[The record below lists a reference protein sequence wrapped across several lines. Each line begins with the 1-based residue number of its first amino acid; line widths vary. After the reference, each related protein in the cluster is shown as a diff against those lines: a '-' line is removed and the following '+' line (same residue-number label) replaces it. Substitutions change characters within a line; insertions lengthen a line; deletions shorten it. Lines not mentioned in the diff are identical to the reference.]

1 MNFRYLSTLLFRGKV
16 RSTHWWV
23 FAFSGIP
30 KMGSEV
36 LDPLKTLGRYFMDQF
51 LLSIK
56 PIFFFFFSCK
66 NKSPGKPFGQG
77 GYFINGKETV

>member
-56 PIFFFFFSCK
+56 PIFFFLAAK
-66 NKSPGKPFGQG
+66 TKVQG
-77 GYFINGKETV
+77 SLLDKVDIS

>member
-36 LDPLKTLGRYFMDQF
+36 LDPLKTLGRYFMDRF

-56 PIFFFFFSCK
+56 PIFFFSCK

>member
-36 LDPLKTLGRYFMDQF
+36 LDPLKTLGRYFMDRF

-56 PIFFFFFSCK
+56 PIFFFLAAK
-66 NKSPGKPFGQG
+66 AKVQG
-77 GYFINGKETV
+77 SLLDKVDIS